1 MGQLASKD
9 RDAAMAEN
17 TRKYGGIAALGL
29 LVVIA
34 GGALLY
40 LASQPTIAPTPP
52 AVPVAKA
59 PAPPVFDVV
68 RVDAQGNVVIAG
80 RAVAGATVTVK
91 ADSSLVVG
99 TVPADAQGAFVLVP
113 ATPLKP
119 GAHILSLS
127 EKLSDGT
134 VVNGTQT
141 ASIDVPAGAGSALTV
156 LNGANGAQVLS
167 GQGPQPGTL
176 GMGTVDYDAH
186 GHAILSGTAPANA
199 QVSINLDGKWLGS
212 TVADGAGR
220 WNLTTQVPATSG
232 MLTLSAKDANGAVLP
247 PVTAPFA
254 LETLPTA
261 LAEGKIIITP
271 GDCLWL
277 IARHVYGKGTLYTII
292 YTANASQI
300 HDPNL
305 IFPGQAFALPK
316 PQG

>member
-1 MGQLASKD
+1 
-9 RDAAMAEN
+9 MAEN
-17 TRKYGGIAALGL
+17 TRKYGGIAAFGL

-34 GGALLY
+34 AGALLY
-40 LASQPTIAPTPP
+40 LASKPTLAPTPP
-52 AVPVAKA
+52 APPPAAA

-99 TVPADAQGAFVLVP
+99 TVPADTQGAFVLVP

-141 ASIDVPAGAGSALTV
+141 ASIDVPNGAGSALTV

-176 GMGTVDYDAH
+176 GMGSVDYDAN

-199 QVSINLDGKWLGS
+199 QVSVSLGGKWIGS
-212 TVADGAGR
+212 TVADGTGR
-220 WNLTTQVPATSG
+220 WRLTTQVPDSSG
-232 MLTLSAKDANGAVLP
+232 MLTLSAKDASGAVVP

-277 IARHVYGKGTLYTII
+277 IARHVYGKGTLYTVI